1 MLSSTLRCAD
11 GTRPDACARR
21 AGRHAF
27 GWRRTLRDWS
37 VMVIFENRPTEAE
50 RGWIAMLFRTGVSKV
65 SEAVPVFG
73 GELSEIL
80 RRFWQKFEEVV

>member
-1 MLSSTLRCAD
+1 
-11 GTRPDACARR
+11 
-21 AGRHAF
+21 
-27 GWRRTLRDWS
+27 
-37 VMVIFENRPTEAE
+37 MVVFEKRPTEAA
-50 RGWIAMLFRTGVSKV
+50 RGWIAMRFKTAVSKV